1 MPGPYVPSWVQ
12 GAMFSSNV
20 TELTLTMGFIAEP
33 QHFQWQLELRNPID
47 QTLLDLQAMPAGYPA
62 RWGAAWLELGWLA
75 EQMLITHYGK
85 DSMFGRAQSLRERL
99 ESLGIP
105 PPRSADPFP

>member
-1 MPGPYVPSWVQ
+1 MPGGQIPHWVQ

-33 QHFQWQLELRNPID
+33 SHFQWQLELRNPID
-47 QTLLDLQAMPAGYPA
+47 NTLLDLQSMPAGYPA
-62 RWGAAWLELGWLA
+62 RWGVAWLELGWLA
-75 EQMLITHYGK
+75 EQMLVGHYGPY
-85 DSMFGRAQSLRERL
+85 STLGRAQSLRERL
-99 ESLGIP
+99 QSLGIP